1 MANLTR
7 EQIMKQAM
15 AAIKKACP
23 DSVIGKYDEIGQD
36 VDIKRISTGSL
47 AVDAA
52 LGGGFPKGKIIDI
65 VGKTSSGKTT
75 LALTCCATLQKEDP
89 NANILYVDA
98 EAALDP
104 SYAAALGV
112 DLNKIFLCQ
121 PDCGESGF
129 TAAEMFIASGVADL
143 VVIDSIASMIPKSV
157 LDSDVG
163 KDVQIGSYAR
173 LIGRGLS
180 KINAIASKNK
190 CTVILINQWKPAV
203 RANMYAAVG
212 GLGGSMYQP
221 GGEALPFLCSQ
232 ILEVARVS
240 TVKDT
245 AGNIISSITKMNC
258 KKNKVAPPYRSAE
271 FVITYGKGLDKTQ
284 EILGLGLSLGLI
296 KKAGAF
302 YTIPGIYEKNIQGRA
317 RLVEVLDGNKDVL
330 DKLEDLVRQKIAG
343 AKDIVLEKGENAEI
357 DTEGL
362 EEINEVIS
370 SEEE

>member
-1 MANLTR
+1 MATR
-7 EQIMKQAM
+7 EQIMKNTL
-15 AAIKKACP
+15 AAIKKAIP
-23 DSVIGKYDEIGQD
+23 DSVVGQYSEIGK
-36 VDIKRISTGSL
+36 DIQIEKISTGSL

-75 LALTCCATLQKEDP
+75 LALTCCATLQKENKD
-89 NANILYVDA
+89 ANIMYVDS
-98 EAALDP
+98 EIALDP

-112 DLNKIFLCQ
+112 DMDKIYLCQ

-129 TAAEMFIASGVADL
+129 TAAEIFIDSGVADL
-143 VVIDSIASMIPKSV
+143 VVIDSIASMVPKSV
-157 LDSDVG
+157 LELEVG
-163 KDVQIGSYAR
+163 KDVKIGSYAR

-180 KINAIASKNK
+180 KINSIASRNK

-203 RANMYAAVG
+203 KTNMYAATG

-240 TVKDT
+240 TVKDST
-245 AGNIISSITKMNC
+245 GNISSSITRMTC

-271 FVITYGKGLDKTQ
+271 FVITYGKGLDKAQ

-296 KKAGAF
+296 KKAGSF
-302 YTIPGIYEKNIQGRA
+302 YSIPGMYEQNVQGRA
-317 RLVEVLDGNKDVL
+317 NLAALLEEEPELL
-330 DKLEDLVRQKIAG
+330 DKLEAIIKEKISG
-343 AKDIVLEKGENAEI
+343 AKDITLEKDEASGIEEEEN
-357 DTEGL
+357 
-362 EEINEVIS
+362 EEINEETN
-370 SEEE
+370 EETEE